1 MKKIKV
7 NADLYIGNDKL
18 LTTAEATNMIES
30 EINDYATEHP
40 SYDDTEIR
48 DLIHDVDN
56 KIDTSGD
63 GSKFLS
69 DDGTYKLMGTDQ
81 INTVIEQAITDGRIT
96 NYDDTEIKHQ
106 LHDVEN
112 AVFDTFRGQNVL
124 NITSVSSLDS
134 GISVNYT
141 NDMLT
146 ISGAKSAGGIIEI
159 QTDTTIEPGTYYLST
174 DNGNFGVANYYA
186 TTIIVDNELNVVKR
200 SDLVPNTGIEFSV
213 SKTTNIKKI
222 KLTYADSRNIN
233 FSGHVWINK
242 DSKKEYDR
250 FGEYTQSKVEKNTNE
265 LSKLDKKVDD
275 INKKVIDIITPKKK
289 TKILLS
295 FDDARNVYTDG
306 RYDLV
311 RKTFGFPFTFCVSV
325 NAENTIM
332 APPAEDI
339 NKMLFDGIDMGLYSS
354 YGWDSFTNDDF
365 NSNEVAIQN
374 KWNDYVDNAVN
385 KLQEYGY
392 YNPVVWLCRH
402 NKSGTALEKAVK
414 RNHFKMI
421 RGINVNH
428 EYDTTYGYIPS
439 FDKDV
444 SITAEMYGVYSNNL
458 DVALTRLNNA
468 IKNGWD
474 ISLFTHKICADV
486 SSASDVDS
494 TVEVWTQLLTKIKE
508 YVDAGKAECVTYS
521 EYYRELYPV
530 DCAELDKI
538 RNYKMK
544 YSN

>member
-1 MKKIKV
+1 M
-7 NADLYIGNDKL
+7 
-18 LTTAEATNMIES
+18 
-30 EINDYATEHP
+30 
-40 SYDDTEIR
+40 
-48 DLIHDVDN
+48 
-56 KIDTSGD
+56 
-63 GSKFLS
+63 
-69 DDGTYKLMGTDQ
+69 
-81 INTVIEQAITDGRIT
+81 
-96 NYDDTEIKHQ
+96 
-106 LHDVEN
+106 
-112 AVFDTFRGQNVL
+112 
-124 NITSVSSLDS
+124 
-134 GISVNYT
+134 
-141 NDMLT
+141 
-146 ISGAKSAGGIIEI
+146 
-159 QTDTTIEPGTYYLST
+159 
-174 DNGNFGVANYYA
+174 
-186 TTIIVDNELNVVKR
+186 
-200 SDLVPNTGIEFSV
+200 
-213 SKTTNIKKI
+213 
-222 KLTYADSRNIN
+222 
-233 FSGHVWINK
+233 
-242 DSKKEYDR
+242 
-250 FGEYTQSKVEKNTNE
+250 
-265 LSKLDKKVDD
+265 SKLDKKVDD

-325 NAENTIM
+325 NAENTIV
-332 APPAEDI
+332 APPIEDI

-354 YGWDSFTNDDF
+354 YEWDSFTDNDF
-365 NSNEVAIQN
+365 NSSDETIQT
-374 KWNDYVDNAVN
+374 KWNNYVDNAVD
-385 KLQEYGY
+385 KLQNYGY
-392 YNPVVWLCRH
+392 YNPVVWLCRQ

-428 EYDTTYGYIPS
+428 EYDDTYGYIPS

-458 DVALTRLNNA
+458 DTALTRLNNA

-474 ISLFTHKICADV
+474 IALFTHKICADA

-494 TVEVWTQLLTKIKE
+494 TVDVWTQLLTKIKE

-530 DCAELDKI
+530 DSAELDKI

>member
-1 MKKIKV
+1 MQVVTKGSLE
-7 NADLYIGNDKL
+7 NFTEKL
-18 LTTAEATNMIES
+18 LT
-30 EINDYATEHP
+30 NDKKI
-40 SYDDTEIR
+40 YDELKRENSNI
-48 DLIHDVDN
+48 
-56 KIDTSGD
+56 
-63 GSKFLS
+63 
-69 DDGTYKLMGTDQ
+69 
-81 INTVIEQAITDGRIT
+81 
-96 NYDDTEIKHQ
+96 
-106 LHDVEN
+106 EN

-124 NITSVSSLDS
+124 NITSASSLDS

-141 NDMLT
+141 NDMLN
-146 ISGAKSAGGIIEI
+146 ISGAKSAGGIVEI
-159 QTDTTIEPGTYYLST
+159 QTDTTIDAGTYYLST
-174 DNGNFGVANYYA
+174 DNGSFGVTDYYVS
-186 TTIIVDNELNVVKR
+186 IVIVDNELNVVKT

-222 KLTYADSRNIN
+222 KLTYEDSRSIN

-242 DSKKEYDR
+242 DSKKEYDK
-250 FGEYTQSKVEKNTNE
+250 FGEFTQSKIEKNANE

-275 INKKVIDIITPKKK
+275 INKKVTPKKK

-311 RKTFGFPFTFCVSV
+311 RKTFGFPFTFCISV

-332 APPAEDI
+332 APPVEDI

-354 YGWDSFTNDDF
+354 YEWDSFTDDDF
-365 NSNEVAIQN
+365 NSSDETIQT
-374 KWNDYVDNAVN
+374 KWNNYVDNAVD
-385 KLQEYGY
+385 KLQNYGY
-392 YNPVVWLCRH
+392 YNPVVWLCRQ

-474 ISLFTHKICADV
+474 IALFTHKICADA
-486 SSASDVDS
+486 SSAGDVDS

-538 RNYKMK
+538 RNYNKIESQQQEIDNLK
-544 YSN
+544 TEIEELKNLINQGN

>member
-1 MKKIKV
+1 MQVATK
-7 NADLYIGNDKL
+7 NHLENFTEKL
-18 LTTAEATNMIES
+18 LT
-30 EINDYATEHP
+30 NDKK
-40 SYDDTEIR
+40 IR
-48 DLIHDVDN
+48 DELVTTL
-56 KIDTSGD
+56 KGD
-63 GSKFLS
+63 LS
-69 DDGTYKLMGTDQ
+69 DLD
-81 INTVIEQAITDGRIT
+81 
-96 NYDDTEIKHQ
+96 
-106 LHDVEN
+106 N

-124 NITSVSSLDS
+124 NIISVWSLDS
-134 GISVNYT
+134 GISVDYT
-141 NDMLT
+141 DDMLN

-186 TTIIVDNELNVVKR
+186 TTVIIDNEYKLVKR

-213 SKTTNIKKI
+213 SKMTNIKKI

-233 FSGHVWINK
+233 FNGHVWINK
-242 DSKKEYDR
+242 HSKKEYDK
-250 FGEYTQSKVEKNTNE
+250 FGEHAQSKIEKNTNE

-325 NAENTIM
+325 NAENTIV
-332 APPAEDI
+332 APPVEDI

-354 YGWDSFTNDDF
+354 YEWDSFTDDDF

-374 KWNDYVDNAVN
+374 KWNDYVDNAVH
-385 KLQEYGY
+385 KLQPYGY
-392 YNPVVWLCRH
+392 YNPVVWLCRQ

-439 FDKDV
+439 FDKDI
-444 SITAEMYGVYSNNL
+444 SITAEIYGVYTNNL
-458 DVALTRLNNA
+458 DTAITRLNNA

-474 ISLFTHKICADV
+474 ISLFTHKICADA
-486 SSASDVDS
+486 SSASEVDS